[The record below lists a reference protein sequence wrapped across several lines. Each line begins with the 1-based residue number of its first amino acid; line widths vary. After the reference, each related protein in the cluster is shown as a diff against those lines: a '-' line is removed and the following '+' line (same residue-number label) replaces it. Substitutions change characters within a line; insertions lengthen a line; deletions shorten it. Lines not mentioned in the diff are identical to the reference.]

1 MANLITLGRLALLFG
16 TVALLFSGNYGLIV
30 LSVILIFVVFAGDA
44 LDGYVARWRG
54 SSSALGAVL
63 DIAGDR
69 IVENVYWITF
79 AQLGL
84 IGIWAPLLVLTRGFF
99 VDALRSVAYAA
110 GRSAFGPNSMAR
122 YPLTR
127 FLTASRFMRAF
138 YGVAKL
144 LGFLFLGA
152 LVAARQDP
160 GSALGRAYGSDALRA
175 LGWFMV
181 YAALA
186 LTVIRGLPVVVDAMY
201 YLRQPPSAHEE
212 AQCPEGVEQGRP

>member
-1 MANLITLGRLALLFG
+1 MANLITISRLVLLFG
-16 TVALLFSGNYGLIV
+16 TVALLFSHSYHLIV
-30 LSVILIFVVFAGDA
+30 LAVVLIFVVFAGDA

-54 SSSALGAVL
+54 SSSDLGALL

-69 IVENVYWITF
+69 VVENVYWIAF
-79 AQLGL
+79 AQLGF
-84 IGIWAPLLVLTRGFF
+84 IGIWAPILVVTRGFF
-99 VDALRSVAYAA
+99 VDALRSVGYAA

-122 YPLTR
+122 FALTR

-144 LGFLFLGA
+144 LGFLFLGG
-152 LVAARQDP
+152 LLAARTAP
-160 GSALGRAYGSDALRA
+160 ASSVGRFYAVDGVRP

-186 LTVIRGLPVVVDAMY
+186 LTVIRGLPVLVDAMY
-201 YLRQPPSAHEE
+201 YLQKPRPSQEE
-212 AQCPEGVEQGRP
+212 VPCPEGVEQRRP